1 MMCGRLRR
9 EWEPDRPIPSWARAH
24 VAECATCRAYMEEL
38 SRLRRA
44 LVALA
49 EVPVPEDFAH
59 RVRARVRASAASPP
73 ALWPRALA
81 VAALGAIA
89 IVLLFTLERERSSPP
104 EEPRAFV
111 SSSSSAETAPR
122 EVASNAMSR
131 EAQEATAIEKRLR
144 VAPPARSE
152 GNRMSRLTVPA
163 SVAPDRTS
171 GHGDEAIVSEAF
183 ASREADPSD
192 APLSHDGVILLLRN
206 EETQEESILAIPPV
220 VFGSRLLPL
229 RPASFAP
236 GERRRIL

>member
-1 MMCGRLRR
+1 MAMTCGRLRR

-24 VAECATCRAYMEEL
+24 AAECAACRAYMEEL

-44 LVALA
+44 LAALA
-49 EVPVPEDFAH
+49 EVPVPGDFSH
-59 RVRARVRASAASPP
+59 RVRARVHASAVRAP

-89 IVLLFTLERERSSPP
+89 VALLFTVERPP
-104 EEPRAFV
+104 EEPRTFV
-111 SSSSSAETAPR
+111 SSPSSAEIAPR
-122 EVASNAMSR
+122 EVAPDATSR
-131 EAQEATAIEKRLR
+131 EAPETMAIGKRR
-144 VAPPARSE
+144 PVTPPARSE
-152 GNRMSRLTVPA
+152 GSRVSRMAVRA
-163 SVAPDRTS
+163 SVGLDRPPAHS
-171 GHGDEAIVSEAF
+171 DEAIVSEAF

-220 VFGSRLLPL
+220 VFGLRLLPL